1 MADIKN
7 TKTTSPPKIS
17 NIGVKNLRSMFE
29 KNKTVVTPEQ
39 YLKAQ
44 KLQAEKDAREIM
56 LAKQKAATF
65 NMALRQVELEKQN
78 GKTWASCFVVVVF

>member
-7 TKTTSPPKIS
+7 TTTTSPPKVS

-29 KNKTVVTPEQ
+29 KNKTAVTPEQ
-39 YLKAQ
+39 YLKSQ

-65 NMALRQVELEKQN
+65 NMALRQVELEKQIGN
-78 GKTWASCFVVVVF
+78 NKY